1 MVHSLSG
8 FRARRDGDDD
18 WVAERVEAVTNFA
31 AEAGLTSDAE
41 LDAVQ
46 NVAALFGFPISVV
59 TSLEAFL
66 ADRTDVASSGIQMWS
81 DLLFGWL
88 SKDTAAFAACF
99 RAENL
104 NRLFGKKFEE
114 IVDLETRRDSAVPV
128 LQELTNLWIAGHPLK
143 TLEEKFKG
151 KDKGL
156 GKCLAARRFALR
168 CIPDLSYA
176 FSLPAK
182 LMEYQQT
189 QSEEPKEIPPVIA
202 NLSRCIRAGFNN
214 LEVLALQQCLNQRAF
229 TRRQIHQHFEELLP
243 HLKRSDL
250 DEDYEVI
257 MHRIEVALEAQAVE
271 DLIYTPR
278 H

>member
-1 MVHSLSG
+1 LGDVVVHSLSG
-8 FRARRDGDDD
+8 FRARRDGDDT

-31 AEAGLTSDAE
+31 ADAGLTSDVE

-66 ADRTDVASSGIQMWS
+66 SDQTDVAGSDIQMWS

-88 SKDTAAFAACF
+88 SQDTAAFGACF

-104 NRLFGKKFEE
+104 NRLFGKEFEKIE
-114 IVDLETRRDSAVPV
+114 DLEVRRDIAVPM
-128 LQELTNLWIAGHPLK
+128 LQKLTNLWIAGHPLK
-143 TLEEKFKG
+143 TLEATFKG
-151 KDKGL
+151 KDNGL

-182 LMEYQQT
+182 LLEFQQA
-189 QSEEPKEIPPVIA
+189 QSEEPEDIPSVIA

-229 TRRQIHQHFEELLP
+229 TRRQIHQHFEELMTY
-243 HLKRSDL
+243 LKRSEPE
-250 DEDYEVI
+250 EDFDIIV
-257 MHRIEVALEAQAVE
+257 HRLETALQEKSIA
-271 DLIYTPR
+271 DLI
-278 H
+278 